1 MALST
6 LQKFILKSCLIAKSP
21 RFHRRS
27 LTAFYDKSSSVPA
40 KNYQADI
47 ITNSLE
53 RLIDRGLLIGYG
65 QRTAKK
71 WFISEVALTASGRKT
86 AKSLFGRQQK
96 LKI

>member
-6 LQKFILKSCLIAKSP
+6 LQKFILRSCLTAKSP
-21 RFHRRS
+21 RLHRRG
-27 LTAFYDKSSSVPA
+27 LTAFYDKNPQVPA

-53 RLIDRGLLIGYG
+53 RLIDRGLLVGYG

-71 WFISEVALTASGRKT
+71 WFISEVALTSVGRKA